1 MILYLP
7 PGPVF
12 RHDAIRFDN
21 GQVVASRDGQDDHI
35 VSNWSWSGGPNEVSP
50 QHTLA
55 STTLS
60 TVVTVNYRLGIQ
72 PDSSLV
78 DARSPVTCKFPTP
91 VHDTL
96 AGLDWILHNL
106 HPTRLSVFGNHVGGS
121 LALMLALTE
130 ASVVKAI
137 AVFEPICDWVG
148 LDNYCLIHE
157 GKTSRAMDEKMEVH
171 AELQAPAMQQRANL
185 GSTCPT
191 AVPPDLTPLLRARE
205 GLFDTPGRYFDPFAS
220 PILFLRSPDR
230 DCPDEFP
237 TYHTGPEYPVPV
249 LKKLKPK
256 TDHMHYGNVQHIQL
270 QENVEDEESHPK
282 PVRFIKWP
290 PIGFVK
296 CAPKMSSW
304 NADIRRLQVSLPMVR
319 IFARDTEASGCL
331 DRANSFSFVKSRGLN
346 PDGQDLTPSSNV
358 EDQEPG
364 NKQDTVLM
372 RQAEEMVSLMRRACF
387 WGREKGRER
396 DKVTLVR
403 GPPSLNTNASGNPAR
418 TIEEEAAEW
427 FRGLFE
433 EEHRR

>member
-21 GQVVASRDGQDDHI
+21 GQVVASRDGQGEHS
-35 VSNWSWSGGPNEVSP
+35 VSNWSWSGGLNEFSP

-55 STTLS
+55 FTTLS

-78 DARSPVTCKFPTP
+78 DARSPVTYKFPTP

-106 HPTRLSVFGNHVGGS
+106 HPARLSVFGNHVGGS

-137 AVFEPICDWVG
+137 AAFEPICDWVG
-148 LDNYCLIHE
+148 LDDYCLIPSDDE

-171 AELQAPAMQQRANL
+171 AELQAPVMQQHVNL

-205 GLFDTPGRYFDPFAS
+205 ELFDTPRRYFDPFAS
-220 PILFLRSPDR
+220 PILFLRSPSR

-256 TDHMHYGNVQHIQL
+256 TDHMRYDVQRIQPR
-270 QENVEDEESHPK
+270 ENVEDEESHTQL
-282 PVRFIKWP
+282 IKWP
-290 PIGFVK
+290 PIGLVK
-296 CAPKMSSW
+296 CAPGMSSW

-319 IFARDTEASGCL
+319 IFARDTDASECL
-331 DRANSFSFVKSRGLN
+331 DRANSFSFVKSRDLN
-346 PDGQDLTPSSNV
+346 PDGQDPTPSSSV

-372 RQAEEMVSLMRRACF
+372 RQAEEMVSLIRRACF

-403 GPPSLNTNASGNPAR
+403 GPPSLGTNASGNLAR

-427 FRGLFE
+427 FRGLSE
-433 EEHRR
+433 EEHTR